1 MNLIDNFLLD
11 EVSRQAQSSPRLRM
25 NHNFHDSMQSPSQRL
40 LNALEPGTVL
50 PIHRHALTD
59 ETYIVLR
66 GKLWV
71 RFYDDDKRVGKEA
84 LLDPANGCYGVN
96 IPAGQWHSIEVMA
109 SGTVIFECKDGPY
122 NALDEKD
129 VLV

>member
-11 EVSRQAQSSPRLRM
+11 EVSHQAQSNPRLRM
-25 NHNFHDSMQSPSQRL
+25 NHNFQDSMQSPSQRL

-66 GKLWV
+66 GKLWA
-71 RFYDDDKRVGKEA
+71 RFYDDDKRVVEEA
-84 LLDPANGCYGVN
+84 LLDPSNGCYGVN
-96 IPAGQWHSIEVMA
+96 IPCRAMA
-109 SGTVIFECKDGPY
+109 FD
-122 NALDEKD
+122 
-129 VLV
+129 

>member
-11 EVSRQAQSSPRLRM
+11 EVSHQAQSNPRLRM

-71 RFYDDDKRVGKEA
+71 RFYDEDKRVVQRW
-84 LLDPANGCYGVN
+84 ANRVAILTCV
-96 IPAGQWHSIEVMA
+96 HSTGIWVWQCVKQTI
-109 SGTVIFECKDGPY
+109 GI
-122 NALDEKD
+122 L
-129 VLV
+129 